1 MAAFHLALSH
11 SAFPPLSLLIS
22 SLSIT
27 ATNISSLFLL
37 YLLTPSTSHWSPLA
51 AGEEQTTGDL
61 GGTMCSVH
69 FGQLL
74 VTLAEFNLEH
84 GSGPNIYG
92 ISEIEGFNSLC
103 GLPA

>member
-1 MAAFHLALSH
+1 MLFRS
-11 SAFPPLSLLIS
+11 
-22 SLSIT
+22 
-27 ATNISSLFLL
+27 ATNTSSLFLL
-37 YLLTPSTSHWSPLA
+37 YRLTPSTSHCSPLA
-51 AGEEQTTGDL
+51 AEEEQKTGNL
-61 GGTMCSVH
+61 GGTMCSVL

-103 GLPA
+103 GLSA